1 MLLNL
6 AVDLYVT
13 KCAATQACHDYY
25 NFAYLNFQRFMCLL
39 LVNYA
44 TDFNIMFKTGADL
57 LEGQAV
63 AVLCR
68 GSNGHCPPPPR
79 LMVCPPPQLY
89 CPNFFCASTIAHVQ
103 YGQWC
108 WRLET
113 VGNYC
118 WDNELKVKF
127 GKWKALMGFWRIY
140 NRNNAI

>member
-79 LMVCPPPQLY
+79 LMVCPPPS
-89 CPNFFCASTIAHVQ
+89 CIAPIFFAQVPLPMYNMANGVDGWKQ
-103 YGQWC
+103 
-108 WRLET
+108 LET
-113 VGNYC
+113 TVEIMN
-118 WDNELKVKF
+118 
-127 GKWKALMGFWRIY
+127 
-140 NRNNAI
+140 